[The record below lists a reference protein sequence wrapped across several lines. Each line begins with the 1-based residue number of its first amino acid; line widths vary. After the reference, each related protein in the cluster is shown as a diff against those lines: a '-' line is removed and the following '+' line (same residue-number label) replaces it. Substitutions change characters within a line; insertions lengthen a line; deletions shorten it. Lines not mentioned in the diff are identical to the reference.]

1 MATITR
7 DHVDPQEL
15 TSIARR
21 ALAEQEIN
29 SPNSLARWLPSQ
41 TLDDIEYEAE
51 AGQGGLIEAAM
62 YRAFD
67 AGLQIGEDEAL
78 GEIRGRIHPLGQK
91 LPIFEESQIRLRRNS
106 DSKLREVIER
116 KAKRIAVA
124 IANQVNLK
132 RGEAI
137 ANGELVFEG
146 NGQNFRVPFGRR
158 ADFTTTATTLW
169 SDANADPIAYM
180 IGLRDLWEEENGAL
194 PANILTSPR
203 VRTAFYRHPKVTA
216 MAVGSN
222 GNLNRMAS
230 EEEVNSLLSLYN
242 LPGFTTNGGRVKV
255 RKRDQT
261 SEIRHLIP
269 QDSIIMLG
277 EPGDAAEADSSGL
290 GSTFWGV
297 TVEATKEK
305 WGIEEGE
312 WPGIVTAVFE
322 NEGVPAFM
330 SVEGSAIATPVL
342 INPNASLRAK
352 VL

>member
-1 MATITR
+1 MAITR
-7 DHVDPQEL
+7 DQVDPQEL
-15 TSIARR
+15 TSIARK

-29 SPNSLARWLPSQ
+29 SPNSLAKWLPSQ

-67 AGLQIGEDEAL
+67 AGLPIGEDETL
-78 GEIRGRIHPLGQK
+78 GNMRGRIHPLGQK
-91 LPIFEESQIRLRRNS
+91 LPIFEENQIRLRRNS
-106 DSKLREVIER
+106 EEKLRAVIER
-116 KAKRIAVA
+116 KAKRIAIA

-137 ANGELVFEG
+137 ADGFLTFEG
-146 NGQNFRVPFGRR
+146 NDQNFKVPFGRR
-158 ADFTTTATTLW
+158 PDFTTTAPKLF
-169 SDANADPIAYM
+169 SDPTADPIEYLT
-180 IGLRDLWEEENGAL
+180 GLRDLWEEENGAL
-194 PANILTSPR
+194 PSNFLTSAR
-203 VRTAFYRHPKVTA
+203 VRTAFYRHPRITE

-222 GNLNRMAS
+222 GNTNRIAT
-230 EEEVNSLLSLYN
+230 EGEVDSLLSLYN
-242 LPGFTTNGGRVKV
+242 LPPFTVNGGRVKV
-255 RKRDQT
+255 RKRDQS

-269 QDSIIMLG
+269 QDSLIVLG

-297 TVEATKEK
+297 TIEATKSN
-305 WGIEEGE
+305 WGIEESE
-312 WPGIVTAVFE
+312 WPGIVTAVFD
-322 NEGVPAFM
+322 NDQVPAFM